1 MGWFALFAEPVQVF
15 HVGVDAIRLVA
26 CWRAT
31 VVVFVVVADDV
42 AAAAAAAVVVA
53 GRYGEDGCRGVWQC
67 AKQDSKADQGRKH
80 MDLRG

>member
-15 HVGVDAIRLVA
+15 HVGVDAICLVA

-31 VVVFVVVADDV
+31 VVVVVV
-42 AAAAAAAVVVA
+42 AAAAVVVA